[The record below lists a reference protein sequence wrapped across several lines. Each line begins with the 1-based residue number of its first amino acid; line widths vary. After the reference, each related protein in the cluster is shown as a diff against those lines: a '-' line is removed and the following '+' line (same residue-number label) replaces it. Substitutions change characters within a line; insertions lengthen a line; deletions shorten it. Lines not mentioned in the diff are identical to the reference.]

1 MKTRML
7 LTAVMLLGLTM
18 SAQALQI
25 KYNGGE
31 VFNDD
36 LEGYS
41 GFRPNPNQPPW
52 VIVHDDDWTQGPEGT
67 VWVETADYP
76 PDPAAHQGEG
86 YLTVKRVD
94 TGHGWDVAGQINAD
108 CGGNQTTGVFR
119 AEFAL
124 NARSFG
130 EGNNAVIPWLPG
142 PFSKDQFPW
151 HSALIIKTDGVHY
164 LAPGQV
170 WQPTGLPALNP
181 GWNEMIYELDLDT
194 DTSSV
199 TLNGSTVTGL
209 AAFTPSLAVGG
220 LKFYG
225 GGNGAEFGVDAIPEP
240 MTLCLLSLGGVLA
253 VRRRR

>member
-1 MKTRML
+1 MKKRVL
-7 LTAVMLLGLTM
+7 LMAFMLLGLTM

-52 VIVHDDDWTQGPEGT
+52 VIVHDDDWTQPPEGT
-67 VWVETADYP
+67 VWVETADHP

-124 NARSFG
+124 NARSYG
-130 EGNNAVIPWLPG
+130 GGNNAVIQWLSS
-142 PFSKDQFPW
+142 PFSRDQPGR
-151 HSALIIKTDGVHY
+151 HSALFIKTAGVYY
-164 LAPGQV
+164 LAPGG
-170 WQPTGLPALNP
+170 WTPTGLPALNP
-181 GWNEMIYELDLDT
+181 GWNEIVYELNLDT
-194 DTSSV
+194 DLSSV
-199 TLNGSTVTGL
+199 TINGTTVSGL
-209 AAFTPSLAVGG
+209 AAGNPSIEVGG

-240 MTLCLLSLGGVLA
+240 VTLCLLSLGGVLVA
-253 VRRRR
+253 RRRK